1 MSKKSSMTV
10 AKELKPSELR
20 WYCDS
25 KQLEFKTTADLSPLD
40 SIIGQPR
47 ALEALEMGAGIPSA
61 GYNLFVSG
69 LSGTG
74 RLTTVKRMLEKLRAD
89 KANLFDF
96 CYVHNF
102 SQPAE
107 PRLLRFAAGM
117 GDAFARTLEETITIV
132 LNRIKQ
138 EFSDDAFRR
147 SRRSVENKFLDQDRD
162 IASAFANKIAP
173 HGFVIGQSTN
183 ENGSVTQE
191 LLLQL
196 GKELYGI
203 DSVEPMV
210 VAGQLQR
217 EAADELL
224 RLHKQF
230 YEEFI
235 DLVNQRMRIAQ
246 EMHRKVLE
254 HDQLAAG
261 TIVQPLFDELR
272 GQFRSECPAACKFL
286 DEAQDYLMAKIQF
299 LVAASYQNEQ
309 TSGEERELVRQF
321 LRKLEVNTL
330 HANSDNVKPP
340 VVVETNPTY
349 SNLFGVVERKQ
360 SSSGLQTSDHLNIKS
375 GSLLEA
381 DGGYLIVNAL
391 DILTEPGVWK
401 PLKRLL
407 LYRRLDIQ
415 AQGLD
420 VQMKPQFIDLNV
432 KLIMIG
438 DEDLYRI
445 LWFEEEDFR
454 KIFKLNAQ
462 FDYETPF
469 SAEMLHNLAR
479 FVCKICTEEHLP
491 HFTTTG
497 VAALAEVS
505 CEIAGRHDWQSLR
518 FSALAD
524 MIREASFYAT
534 KDGKKQVVRAHVEK
548 AMNLRKWRNNLL
560 DEKIHNHIVSGDHLI
575 DTQGLRV
582 GQINGLSVFST
593 GLVSFGKPARIT
605 ATAGA
610 GSSGL
615 VNIEREV
622 ELSGSMHDK
631 GVLII
636 LGLLRSWFAQ
646 HSTITLSASIAFE
659 QSYDEI
665 DGDSASSTEVYCL
678 LSALSGIPLRQDIA
692 VTGSVNQ
699 LGDIQPIGGVNEKIT
714 GFFQLCKERGL
725 TGSQGVLIPKMNT
738 NSLMLPDEIVD
749 AVRKKLF
756 HIWTITRIEQGIELL
771 LGTPAGT
778 MDEDDNWTEG
788 SVFEAV
794 QERLDDFRE
803 LVKEQEGGGDSM
815 DHDPKPGGSNSDD
828 QIEPPDF
835 SHNNTSAL

>member
-1 MSKKSSMTV
+1 MSIPSNSNK
-10 AKELKPSELR
+10 AKELQPHELR
-20 WYCDS
+20 WHCDS
-25 KQLEFKTTADLSPLD
+25 RQLKFKTTADLSPLD
-40 SIIGQPR
+40 RIIGQPR
-47 ALEALEMGAGIPSA
+47 ALETLELGAEIPSA

-69 LSGTG
+69 LAGTG

-89 KANLFDF
+89 TADLYDF

-107 PRLLRFAAGM
+107 PRLLRFSSGM
-117 GDAFARTLEETITIV
+117 GEAFARTLEETITIV
-132 LNRIKQ
+132 LNRVKQ
-138 EFSDDAFRR
+138 EFSDDGFRR
-147 SRRSVENKFLDQDRD
+147 SRRSVESKYLDNDREL
-162 IASAFANKIAP
+162 ASAFANKIAP
-173 HGFVIGQSTN
+173 HGFIVGQSTN

-196 GKELYGI
+196 GNDLYGI
-203 DSVEPMV
+203 DAIEPMV
-210 VAGQLQR
+210 AAGQLQR
-217 EAADELL
+217 ETADELL
-224 RLHKQF
+224 ALHKQF
-230 YEEFI
+230 YEEFV

-246 EMHRKVLE
+246 EMHRKILE

-261 TIVQPLFDELR
+261 TIVQPLFDEIR
-272 GQFRSECPAACKFL
+272 VQFRSECEAACTFL

-299 LVAASYQNEQ
+299 LVAASYQGDQ
-309 TSGEERELVRQF
+309 ASGEERDAIKHF

-330 HANSDNVKPP
+330 RTNGDKTAPP
-340 VVVETNPTY
+340 VIVETNPTY
-349 SNLFGVVERKQ
+349 ANLFGVVERKMNRN
-360 SSSGLQTSDHLNIKS
+360 GLQTSDHLNIKS
-375 GSLLEA
+375 GSLLAA

-420 VQMKPQFIDLNV
+420 VQMKPQHIDLKV

-438 DEDLYRI
+438 DEDLYRV

-469 SAEMLHNLAR
+469 SEEMLNNLAR
-479 FVCKICTEEHLP
+479 FVAKICIEESLP

-505 CEIAGRHDWQSLR
+505 CEFSGKHNWQSLR

-524 MIREASFYAT
+524 VIRESSFYAR
-534 KDGKKQVVRAHVEK
+534 KSGKKNVMREHVEK
-548 AMNLRKWRNNLL
+548 AMHLRKWRNNLL

-575 DTQGLRV
+575 DTQGSRV

-610 GSSGL
+610 GTSGL

-636 LGLLRSWFAQ
+636 MGLLRTWFAQ
-646 HSTITLSASIAFE
+646 HSTMSLSASIAFE

-699 LGDIQPIGGVNEKIT
+699 HGDIQPIGGVNEKIT

-725 TGSQGVLIPKMNT
+725 TGSQGVVVPKMNM
-738 NSLMLPDEIVD
+738 NSLMLPDEVVE
-749 AVRKKLF
+749 AVKKKLF
-756 HIWTITRIEQGIELL
+756 HIWAITRIEQGIELL
-771 LGTPAGT
+771 LGTPTGVAD
-778 MDEDDNWTEG
+778 DEGNWTEG

-794 QERLDDFRE
+794 QERLDHFRE
-803 LVKEQEGGGDSM
+803 LVKEQEGGGDTV
-815 DHDPKPGGSNSDD
+815 DHDPKPGGSDNDI
-828 QIEPPDF
+828 IEPPEF
-835 SHNNTSAL
+835 QS